1 MRLLVIFPF
10 LVKFVTTFIIMLLYY
25 TELSD
30 SSILSKTDNRLIVGI
45 IQMSNDTYQHKML
58 FSEKK
63 KLRHKKKEKDRLF
76 SIDMQ
81 ADFSFKFYTNFWIS
95 NTLYIMNSFIN
106 ILLWTKNSNHELHS
120 LFFARYDER
129 PCFHRA

>member
-1 MRLLVIFPF
+1 MQNKNFSSDYDTKMRSLVIFPF

-63 KLRHKKKEKDRLF
+63 NYATKRKRKIDYSQSTCKLTFLL
-76 SIDMQ
+76 
-81 ADFSFKFYTNFWIS
+81 SFTQTS
-95 NTLYIMNSFIN
+95 
-106 ILLWTKNSNHELHS
+106 E
-120 LFFARYDER
+120 
-129 PCFHRA
+129 

>member
-1 MRLLVIFPF
+1 MQNKNFSSDYDTKMRLLVIFPF

-45 IQMSNDTYQHKML
+45 IQMSNDTYQYKMI

-63 KLRHKKKEKDRLF
+63 
-76 SIDMQ
+76 ITPQ
-81 ADFSFKFYTNFWIS
+81 T
-95 NTLYIMNSFIN
+95 
-106 ILLWTKNSNHELHS
+106 
-120 LFFARYDER
+120 ER
-129 PCFHRA
+129 ER